1 MDNDPNESVES
12 ILINIC
18 KRTIILFSD
27 LGDQKVVECDNID
40 QFMSVMEVI
49 KDTADPEI
57 ITNIDPVTNKAK

>member
-57 ITNIDPVTNKAK
+57 ITYIDPVINKAK

>member
-57 ITNIDPVTNKAK
+57 ITYIDPVTNKAK

>member
-27 LGDQKVVECDNID
+27 MGDQKVVECDNID

-57 ITNIDPVTNKAK
+57 ITYIDPVINKAK